1 MNVQYTLLEFAR
13 RAIAQPPH
21 NLQNRGMGTS
31 MDFDQAYHFIF
42 ETYEGIGISILVC
55 IVICVLLAAVLER
68 RTRKRFV
75 DRPKSEDDFDLFEE
89 IDDEE

>member
-1 MNVQYTLLEFAR
+1 
-13 RAIAQPPH
+13 
-21 NLQNRGMGTS
+21 
-31 MDFDQAYHFIF
+31 MDFDALYHFIF

-55 IVICVLLAAVLER
+55 ILICIVLAFIMEK

-89 IDDEE
+89 IDDE

>member
-1 MNVQYTLLEFAR
+1 
-13 RAIAQPPH
+13 
-21 NLQNRGMGTS
+21 
-31 MDFDQAYHFIF
+31 MDFDALYHFIF

-55 IVICVLLAAVLER
+55 IAICIILAFIMEK

-89 IDDEE
+89 IDDE